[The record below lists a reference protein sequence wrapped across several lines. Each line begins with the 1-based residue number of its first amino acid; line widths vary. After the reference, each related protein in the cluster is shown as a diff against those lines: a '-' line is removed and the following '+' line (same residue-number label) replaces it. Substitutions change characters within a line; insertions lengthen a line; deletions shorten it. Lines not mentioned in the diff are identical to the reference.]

1 MRSAAV
7 CALPV
12 GGRPRPR
19 LVWVDFDMMFIVT
32 RYDKT
37 INRADLALRLR
48 GEILDLPGVLAVQA
62 FICAVR

>member
-1 MRSAAV
+1 MRWAAV

-12 GGRPRPR
+12 DGRPRPR
-19 LVWVDFDMMFIVT
+19 SVRVDLDIMFIVT

-37 INRADLALRLR
+37 INR

-62 FICAVR
+62 FIFAVR